1 MELPLALGQA
11 WPTSD
16 MTLDEGQIKEGCV
29 KVHVDAVDKD
39 FAKTPVPDVTRTDDI
54 VFVGDTLFSF
64 IQWPRDALKLVN
76 KEASSK
82 SASALGALG
91 ETSGHS
97 SLSHKGASHTID
109 IDDIAPTSSYHPQL
123 EEEEE
128 EEEEEVDT
136 SNLHMS
142 SQPQMV
148 PGCFMNM
155 LIHAHEQQTAPQN
168 VFVHEPHMST
178 QSEVVP
184 DPDQRQQMTTT
195 HDSNPEPKFIDP
207 DVPFALE
214 KLKKRPKEIQ
224 EIVDVLSVQVVES
237 IPYSELL
244 QVFLNDWLD
253 ISVLH
258 WFAMYFFESSNS
270 GCAFFNPHMIKED
283 ACIKNRGGII
293 EHIQEVFSFHVDKTF
308 YLAPYIASEHWS
320 LIIICPT
327 TEMGYI
333 IDSVRGKKKESD
345 YLLTSTIND
354 AFDMPFNWEMVK
366 CKQQKAPGSAALW
379 LQNICTSLSHPFNM
393 IFITIFGTQAGV
405 CRKSKLTPLFWN

>member
-1 MELPLALGQA
+1 MRTMSKCGYRGDISPVFCDSSAPGEPFIDHPPIEKVTPCELLFPYKLSMELPLAFEQA
-11 WPTSD
+11 WPISD

-39 FAKTPVPDVTRTDDI
+39 FVKTPVPDVTRTDDI
-54 VFVGDTLFSF
+54 VFVGDTLFNF

-76 KEASSK
+76 KEASNK
-82 SASALGALG
+82 SASPLG

-97 SLSHKGASHTID
+97 SLSHKGVSHTID
-109 IDDIAPTSSYHPQL
+109 IDHIAPTSSYHPQL
-123 EEEEE
+123 E

-207 DVPFALE
+207 GVPFALE

-224 EIVDVLSVQVVES
+224 EIVDGLSVQVGTNHSIEISSPDGMYLEKVVES
-237 IPYSELL
+237 IPYSKLL
-244 QVFLNDWLD
+244 HVFLNDWHD

-258 WFAMYFFESSNS
+258 WFAM
-270 GCAFFNPHMIKED
+270 
-283 ACIKNRGGII
+283 
-293 EHIQEVFSFHVDKTF
+293 
-308 YLAPYIASEHWS
+308 
-320 LIIICPT
+320 
-327 TEMGYI
+327 
-333 IDSVRGKKKESD
+333 
-345 YLLTSTIND
+345 
-354 AFDMPFNWEMVK
+354 
-366 CKQQKAPGSAALW
+366 
-379 LQNICTSLSHPFNM
+379 
-393 IFITIFGTQAGV
+393 
-405 CRKSKLTPLFWN
+405 